1 MLAVLGL
8 LIASQSIA
16 LPFERDVL
24 VTDAGALLLMRPLH
38 IAGPEVRQFSW
49 SPNGKLLAVLEV
61 DEAKILENFLPSSA
75 QAKLAPESTVR
86 VWNSETRKTQ
96 EVVRKRGLMVGD
108 ISWMAGE
115 HLFVSTVE
123 PIPSGPNRPEPGMRA
138 GLLRWSSGKSA
149 VSVAS
154 EELTGQGDGFLF
166 TSSRKI
172 PYGIVMR
179 GLYENGTGEGLLVTP
194 SGPAKP
200 IRVPMGWIRSDREGR
215 LINFSSVPGP
225 TPGQRVRAWSRLEL
239 NGTWTSLP
247 AMPNVDE
254 PRVPEP
260 RGAEFSTSVTAFG
273 AAQVKLVNGW
283 LTGRYQNKP
292 SAALVAADS
301 DRVELSPDGKYAIYQ
316 SQGNLFARPIR
327 PISLEEYEKMVEAA
341 EKMELMS
348 RAKQIGTAAQIY
360 ASDNKDHFPPKS
372 GFSDSIMPYL
382 RSAEMMQGFVY
393 EMDGDNISAIPNVAE
408 AVMGYIQGKGGRAVV
423 YADSH
428 VKWIPDKKP

>member
-1 MLAVLGL
+1 
-8 LIASQSIA
+8 
-16 LPFERDVL
+16 
-24 VTDAGALLLMRPLH
+24 
-38 IAGPEVRQFSW
+38 
-49 SPNGKLLAVLEV
+49 
-61 DEAKILENFLPSSA
+61 
-75 QAKLAPESTVR
+75 
-86 VWNSETRKTQ
+86 
-96 EVVRKRGLMVGD
+96 
-108 ISWMAGE
+108 
-115 HLFVSTVE
+115 
-123 PIPSGPNRPEPGMRA
+123 MRA

-166 TSSRKI
+166 TSSRKL

-179 GLYENGTGEGLLVTP
+179 GLFENGTGEGLLVTP
-194 SGPAKP
+194 NGPAKP
-200 IRVPMGWIRSDREGR
+200 IRVPLGWIRSDREGR
-215 LINFSSVPGP
+215 LINFSSVPSP
-225 TPGQRVRAWSRLEL
+225 TPGQRVRSWSRLEL
-239 NGTWTSLP
+239 NGTWTALP

-254 PRVPEP
+254 PP
-260 RGAEFSTSVTAFG
+260 RLVSHRAEFSTSVTAFG
-273 AAQVKLVNGW
+273 AAQVRLVNGW
-283 LTGRYQNKP
+283 LTGRYKNKP

-301 DRVELSPDGKYAIYQ
+301 ERVELSPDGKYAMYQ

-327 PISLEEYEKMVEAA
+327 HISPEEYEKMLEAA

-393 EMDGDNISAIPNVAE
+393 EMDGNDISAIPNPAE
-408 AVMGYIQGKGGRAVV
+408 AVMGYIQGKNGRAVV